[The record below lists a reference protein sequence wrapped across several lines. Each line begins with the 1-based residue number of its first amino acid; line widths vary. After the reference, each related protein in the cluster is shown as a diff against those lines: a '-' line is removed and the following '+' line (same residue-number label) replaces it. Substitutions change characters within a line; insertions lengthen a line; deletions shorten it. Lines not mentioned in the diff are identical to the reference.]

1 MNLIEYLKQTINKFP
16 DKVAI
21 QDDLGSLTFL
31 ELDNISNTISKEI
44 ITSSPF
50 FKKPIAVF
58 LPKNRWSVISFVG
71 VFKSGNFYVP
81 MDVKAPSDRL
91 LKIFD
96 TLDTPCIITNLEYK
110 NLIPSCYNGKIIII
124 EDVICNVLEQKDH
137 QNLDKI
143 ANEIIDLDPI
153 YSIFTSGSTGNPKG
167 VLISH
172 RGVIDYIN
180 WAIKTYNITE
190 EEIIGSQAPFYFDNS
205 TLDIYLMMLTGAKLV
220 IIPEDKFMFPLK
232 LIEFINIHN
241 INFVFWVP
249 SVLVSISNF
258 KVLDVLLPKSLK
270 KILFAGEVM
279 PNKHLNYWR
288 NFLPD
293 LLFSNL
299 YGPTEITV
307 DCTYY
312 IVDRHFNDDEPL
324 PIGIP
329 CRNSDIIILSNEDQL
344 VTEDEVGEL
353 CVRGSSLALGYYKNP
368 ETTKLSFVQNPLH
381 NDYNDII
388 YKTGDL
394 AKYNARG
401 EILFLGRKDSQ
412 IKHMGYRIELG
423 EIENGLLSLKE
434 IKNVCVV
441 YKDDLSQIE
450 AFYVGDI
457 KAPAIRRQLASILPK
472 YMLPRKFYQMEYLP
486 TNSNGKIDRKKLKN
500 DYELL

>member
-1 MNLIEYLKQTINKFP
+1 MNLIEYLKQTIIKFP

-21 QDDLGSLTFL
+21 QDNLGSLTFL

-44 ITSSPF
+44 INSNLLF
-50 FKKPIAVF
+50 RKPIAVF
-58 LPKNRWSVISFVG
+58 LPKNRWSIVSFVG

-81 MDVKAPSDRL
+81 MDVKAPSNRL

-96 TLDTPCIITNLEYK
+96 TLETPCIITNHEYK
-110 NLIPSCYNGKIIII
+110 NLIPSSYNGKIIVV
-124 EDVICNVLEQKDH
+124 EDVICNVLEQKDY
-137 QNLDKI
+137 QNLEKI
-143 ANEIIDLDPI
+143 ANQIIDLDPI

-180 WAIKTYNITE
+180 WAIKTYEITE
-190 EEIIGSQAPFYFDNS
+190 KEIIGSQAPFYFDNS
-205 TLDIYLMMLTGAKLV
+205 TLDIYLMIFKGAKLV
-220 IIPEDKFMFPLK
+220 IIPEDKFMFPIN
-232 LIEFINIHN
+232 LIEFINLNN
-241 INFVFWVP
+241 INFVFFVP

-258 KVLDVLLPKSLK
+258 KVFDVILPITLK

-288 NFLPD
+288 KFLPD
-293 LLFSNL
+293 LMFSNL

-312 IVDRHFNDDEPL
+312 IVNREFKDNEPL

-329 CRNSDIIILSNEDQL
+329 CRNSDILILNSDDKLVNEG
-344 VTEDEVGEL
+344 EVGEL

-368 ETTKLSFVQNPLH
+368 EITNLSFVQNPLH
-381 NDYNDII
+381 NDYNDIV

-394 AKYNARG
+394 VKYNERK
-401 EILFLGRKDSQ
+401 EIIFLGRKDSQ

-423 EIENGLLSLKE
+423 EIENAISGIDSV
-434 IKNVCVV
+434 NNSCVL
-441 YKDDLSQIE
+441 YDDNKKQIV
-450 AFYVGDI
+450 AFYIGDI
-457 KAPAIRRQLASILPK
+457 KISTIRKQLMISLPK
-472 YMLPRKFYQMEYLP
+472 YMIPTKWNQQEKFPY
-486 TNSNGKIDRKKLKN
+486 NVNGKINRTELIKLLN
-500 DYELL
+500 

>member
-1 MNLIEYLKQTINKFP
+1 MNLIDYFKQTINKFP
-16 DKVAI
+16 NKDAI

-44 ITSSPF
+44 VTSSHF

-81 MDVKAPSDRL
+81 MDIKTPSNRL
-91 LKIFD
+91 LKIID

-110 NLIPSCYNGKIIII
+110 NLIPSCYNGKIMII
-124 EDVICNVLEQKDH
+124 ENVICNVLEQKDH

-205 TLDIYLMMLTGAKLV
+205 TLDIYLMMLKGAKLV
-220 IIPEDKFMFPLK
+220 IIPDDKFMFPLK

-249 SVLVSISNF
+249 SVLVSVANF
-258 KVLDVLLPKSLK
+258 KALETSLPKTLE
-270 KILFAGEVM
+270 KILFAGEAM

-288 NFLPD
+288 KYLPD
-293 LLFSNL
+293 ILYSNL

-307 DCTYY
+307 DCTFY
-312 IVDRHFNDDEPL
+312 IVDRDFNDDESL
-324 PIGIP
+324 PIGNA
-329 CRNSDIIILSNEDQL
+329 CKNSGILILNNEDKA
-344 VTEDEVGEL
+344 VVGNEIGEL
-353 CVRGSSLALGYYKNP
+353 CVRGSSLALGYYKDP
-368 ETTKLSFVQNPLH
+368 EKTAEVFVQNPL
-381 NDYNDII
+381 NKDYPEII
-388 YKTGDL
+388 YRTGDL
-394 AKYNARG
+394 VQLNERE
-401 EILFLGRKDSQ
+401 EIIFLGRKDFQ

-423 EIENGLLSLKE
+423 EIENAILGTNFVN
-434 IKNVCVV
+434 NVCVL
-441 YKDDLSQIE
+441 YDDLKKQII
-450 AFYVGDI
+450 AFYIGDI
-457 KAPAIRRQLASILPK
+457 KHSAIRKQLMVSLPK
-472 YMLPRKFYQMEYLP
+472 YMIPTKWNQQDKFPL
-486 TNSNGKIDRKKLKN
+486 NANGKIDRKKLKN